1 MAFPLFWNMSKIKV
15 VSFTISF
22 YAKTVSISLKIFFI
36 KHKKDAVAA
45 TNAKQKNTYF

>member
-22 YAKTVSISLKIFFI
+22 YAKIVSISLKNFL
-36 KHKKDAVAA
+36 KHKKDAVAT